1 MHAMSEQAIS
11 LSELKIALAEQAVQL
26 RASIKQDISAATYDL
41 ETKLLK
47 EFRKWEVPTT
57 ARLKTQDIQIDG
69 LDRRLSLVEERLNDL
84 DQAK

>member
-1 MHAMSEQAIS
+1 M
-11 LSELKIALAEQAVQL
+11 KIALAEQREA
-26 RASIKQDISAATYDL
+26 IKKDSLEIAKGVAFDL

-47 EFRKWEVPTT
+47 EFRKWEAPTT

-84 DQAK
+84 AQVKQVLCR

>member
-1 MHAMSEQAIS
+1 M
-11 LSELKIALAEQAVQL
+11 KIALAGQREA
-26 RASIKQDISAATYDL
+26 IKRDSLEIAKEVAFDL

-84 DQAK
+84 AQVKQVLCR